1 MATVKQKRGAS
12 AGFGYISGRGARCAL
27 RNWGNSPVLRS
38 GNRIAVFSVLLA
50 LLALFALT
58 ACNGKW
64 WLPKPPFRTP
74 VDLAREGVV
83 ADFDIRVTRHDLYLF
98 GFRFKFPAKDQ
109 AERERVGKIVGDS
122 FEPALVPAPVKLTI
136 FKKQAQDEQIYY
148 QKTIEKPAITSYSSD
163 SFGAR
168 LGHCDLPRGKYR
180 FVLESLASPREYESI
195 PTVFYVASRNRFK
208 FSFDPKNADRSM
220 SCPQKYTRS

>member
-1 MATVKQKRGAS
+1 M
-12 AGFGYISGRGARCAL
+12 
-27 RNWGNSPVLRS
+27 LRS

-64 WLPKPPFRTP
+64 WLPKPPFETP
-74 VDLAREGVV
+74 VNLAREGVV
-83 ADFDIRVTRHDLYLF
+83 ADFDIRVTSHWLYLF
-98 GFRFKFPAKDQ
+98 GLRFKFPAKDR
-109 AERERVGKIVGDS
+109 AERERVRKIVGGLH
-122 FEPALVPAPVKLTI
+122 EPAPVPAPVKLTI

-148 QKTIEKPAITSYSSD
+148 QKTIEKPDTDAYSAF
-163 SFGAR
+163 SFGVT
-168 LGHCDLPRGKYR
+168 LGECDLPRGKYR

-195 PTVFYVASRNRFK
+195 PTVFYVAGLNRFK

-220 SCPQKYTRS
+220 SCPQKDTQSDAA